1 MSCSVRAA
9 RKDLIEALKPLRS
22 IVKKKDLNSAA
33 VVSMDGHTL
42 KVAFIGGSVS
52 IPTEGSW
59 AGEVRV
65 PTLLFVRL
73 AGNLPKGIP
82 AGDPLQIEIRD
93 DRLYVGTA
101 WGKCVWQAAFRS
113 EIELPLDPDFMTF
126 LRLPF
131 QHSEDRLERAGL
143 APGVRAAQERSS
155 RLVRKAAEILQPLG
169 VAEADVQRL
178 VQELLREGAKGAPM
192 T

>member
-9 RKDLIEALKPLRS
+9 RKDLIEALKPLRR
-22 IVKKKDLNSAA
+22 IVRKKDFDSPA
-33 VVSMDGHTL
+33 VVSMEGHAL
-42 KVAFIGGSVS
+42 KVAFVGGAVS

-73 AGNLPKGIP
+73 AANLPKGIP
-82 AGDPLQIEIRD
+82 AGDPLLVEVRD

-113 EIELPLDPDFMTF
+113 EIELPLDPDFLTL
-126 LRLPF
+126 LRLPV
-131 QHSEDRLERAGL
+131 QYSEDRLERAGL
-143 APGVRAAQERSS
+143 LPRVREAQEKSR
-155 RLVRKAAEILQPLG
+155 RLVRKAADVLWPL
-169 VAEADVQRL
+169 DVSEEDLQRL
-178 VQELLREGAKGAPM
+178 VQERLAGGRER
-192 T
+192 